1 MKRTFFVLAAL
12 FCMVFSVSGQNS
24 GPVDLI
30 LVLDTSSSMSGSYR
44 EVNDYLTG
52 PFLREFLRIG
62 DTFHLVP
69 FAGEAFVDVSRRVE
83 GQGDVQTILSRIF
96 LAYPMGPESDVEGAL
111 SFAEQYAST
120 LPASRGKK
128 IVLVTDG
135 GNVPS
140 LTSLA
145 DAAKRRLEP
154 RGVSLDLVPVP
165 LAALPSSNRPGA
177 RSPET
182 RTAAA
187 GRAAAPSV
195 PSAPS
200 APVAPLART
209 EVRPDGVDAPAG
221 PSPSPAA
228 ESPGAAGVSGAPGGE
243 GAPSAERGADPS
255 AGKAE
260 DAAPDSPAAPYGS
273 PVTETAAPADRR
285 GFTFPAFSL
294 DMFPYIAGLVI
305 LVLLI
310 LGLILF
316 IAGRDLHGS
325 PNRAISRA
333 ASARP
338 SRPAEPP
345 PPREP
350 QPSQPAAGG
359 SADLLTSYA
368 ASQRPRVSPYA
379 HRYKPQPV
387 EYEGPLMLNLF
398 VEDQNTAIGKRNI
411 HAVKQGYTFT
421 VGGGKSD
428 FLIFLVPVPPHIGEI
443 RCDGNNCT
451 FIPKKPNYF
460 PDTGSQQI
468 PDCIGKMVRVV
479 SDKNYEL
486 HFRME
491 RYEDP
496 LRALNRLLRS
506 VSVPG

>member
-1 MKRTFFVLAAL
+1 MKRTFFVLVAL
-12 FCMVFSVSGQNS
+12 FCTVFSASGQNS

-44 EVNDYLTG
+44 EVNDYLAG

-69 FAGEAFVDVSRRVE
+69 FAGEAFVDISRRVE
-83 GQGDVQTILSRIF
+83 GQGDVQTILGRIF

-111 SFAEQYAST
+111 SCAEQYAST

-140 LTSLA
+140 VASLV

-154 RGVSLDLVPVP
+154 RGINLDLVPVP
-165 LAALPSSNRPGA
+165 LAALPSSNRPLA
-177 RSPET
+177 RGSET
-182 RTAAA
+182 RPAAESRPA
-187 GRAAAPSV
+187 V

-200 APVAPLART
+200 TPSSPLARP

-228 ESPGAAGVSGAPGGE
+228 ESPGAAGVSGAPGGD
-243 GAPSAERGADPS
+243 GAPGAESGAAPS

-260 DAAPDSPAAPYGS
+260 DAAPVPPAAPQGS
-273 PVTETAAPADRR
+273 PVAETAAPAGRR
-285 GFTFPAFSL
+285 GFTFPAFSSG
-294 DMFPYIAGLVI
+294 MFPYIAGFVI
-305 LVLLI
+305 LVLLV

-350 QPSQPAAGG
+350 QQQPQPAEG

-398 VEDQNTAIGKRNI
+398 V
-411 HAVKQGYTFT
+411 
-421 VGGGKSD
+421 
-428 FLIFLVPVPPHIGEI
+428 
-443 RCDGNNCT
+443 
-451 FIPKKPNYF
+451 
-460 PDTGSQQI
+460 
-468 PDCIGKMVRVV
+468 
-479 SDKNYEL
+479 
-486 HFRME
+486 
-491 RYEDP
+491 
-496 LRALNRLLRS
+496 
-506 VSVPG
+506 